1 MTKIAAEGSESRT
14 AKETPIWKL
23 WHEELDSLGRAL
35 NITDLQVT
43 RLVPGRAA
51 EGNKWVV
58 LREERDRILTIKTSL
73 GWLSTDAVTRVDR
86 RLTEAVD
93 IIDNEIS
100 GRASTAAL
108 RLTDAEFLIQRAW
121 RSRYWNRWRV
131 WKPWLPLPRRA
142 AWFYTVMPLLCAL
155 GGAAY
160 TILNYGFFPEWGQ
173 VSLGQAFLGASV
185 WGLAGAIVAALRT
198 LHHRIQTQ
206 EFC

>member
-43 RLVPGRAA
+43 RLVPGREA

-73 GWLSTDAVTRVDR
+73 GWLSTDAVTRLDR

-131 WKPWLPLPRRA
+131 
-142 AWFYTVMPLLCAL
+142 
-155 GGAAY
+155 
-160 TILNYGFFPEWGQ
+160 
-173 VSLGQAFLGASV
+173 
-185 WGLAGAIVAALRT
+185 
-198 LHHRIQTQ
+198 
-206 EFC
+206 